1 MQMKMRKF
9 TAASDAAAFDTMA
22 ETDTLV
28 ASYTVE
34 AAFIVPLCTM
44 IILLLI
50 GQTLFYRDVVTAER
64 IAMTAAQEGVQY
76 RLTSSALGEAKPD
89 YGRFFSEG
97 ILQNYRTALRIKDE
111 EAIEEYAAEL
121 LRGKLWFAYGTGV
134 FAEIQGN
141 DVTVTITID
150 AADAVKYLFRYGNA
164 PLFHRKASVT
174 VQGQDIAMDNR
185 MITAAWDT
193 STRISGLSEIL
204 GKLQNL
210 LGKIIG

>member
-1 MQMKMRKF
+1 M
-9 TAASDAAAFDTMA
+9 TDVAAESRAVT
-22 ETDTLV
+22 

-76 RLTSSALGEAKPD
+76 RLTSSALGGAKLE
-89 YGRFFSEG
+89 YARFLNEG
-97 ILQNYRTALRIKDE
+97 ILQSYATALRIKDE

-134 FAEIQGN
+134 SAEIQGN
-141 DVTVTITID
+141 DVTVTITVD

-174 VQGQDIAMDNR
+174 VRGQDIAMDNR